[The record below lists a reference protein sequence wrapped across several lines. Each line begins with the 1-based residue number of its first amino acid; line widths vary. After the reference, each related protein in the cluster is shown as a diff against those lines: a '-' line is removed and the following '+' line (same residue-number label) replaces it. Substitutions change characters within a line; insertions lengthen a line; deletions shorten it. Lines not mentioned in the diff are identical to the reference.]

1 MTGTLTHVTVVYDS
15 FRYDSPQCNNTTDF
29 VLQEVPMSKYPCA
42 IPGCHRPLF
51 CRWLCREH
59 YQASR
64 SCHREPRRGKRG
76 TGVSPVASAQHA
88 AQARQEVQR
97 ARQTALLNA
106 VNELQDVVLAAFD
119 YHAPTPVLNAFAKV
133 RRQLKQ

>member
-1 MTGTLTHVTVVYDS
+1 
-15 FRYDSPQCNNTTDF
+15 
-29 VLQEVPMSKYPCA
+29 MSKYPCA

-59 YQASR
+59 YQAAR
-64 SCHREPRRGKRG
+64 SHHPERGYRGPRRGKRG
-76 TGVSPVASAQHA
+76 TGISPVPGAQHA
-88 AQARQEVQR
+88 VQVRQEVQR

-133 RRQLKQ
+133 RRQLNQ